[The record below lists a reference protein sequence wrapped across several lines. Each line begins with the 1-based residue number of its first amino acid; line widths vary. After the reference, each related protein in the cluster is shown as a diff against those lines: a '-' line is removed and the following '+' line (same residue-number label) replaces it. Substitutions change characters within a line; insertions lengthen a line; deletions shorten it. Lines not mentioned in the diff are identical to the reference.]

1 MAALPSTPPPKGIER
16 FPPRSNAKQAPTAV
30 KAAGPPPARSLK
42 EEACA
47 PSQTPASPVPSADGS
62 DTTSVSN
69 MGWAST
75 EKLEGKLAP
84 GAYKIFVRGKVA
96 SGHYKDVVNPAN
108 PALSARY
115 FWVRRDKYSDIIE
128 PDEELTTTT
137 TTTTTATTTTTTTTT
152 TTGGGDGR
160 SEVRADPPGERGRG

>member
-1 MAALPSTPPPKGIER
+1 MAALPVTPPPKGIER
-16 FPPRSNAKQAPTAV
+16 FSRSDAKQAPTAV

-47 PSQTPASPVPSADGS
+47 PSRTPASPVPSANGS

-75 EKLEGKLAP
+75 EKLEGRLAP
-84 GAYKIFVRGKVA
+84 GAFKIFVRGKIA
-96 SGHYKDVVNPAN
+96 SGHYMVVVYPAV
-108 PALSARY
+108 PALSVRY
-115 FWVRRDKYSDIIE
+115 FWARRDKYSDIIE

-137 TTTTTATTTTTTTTT
+137 TTTTATTTTTTT
-152 TTGGGDGR
+152 GC
-160 SEVRADPPGERGRG
+160 